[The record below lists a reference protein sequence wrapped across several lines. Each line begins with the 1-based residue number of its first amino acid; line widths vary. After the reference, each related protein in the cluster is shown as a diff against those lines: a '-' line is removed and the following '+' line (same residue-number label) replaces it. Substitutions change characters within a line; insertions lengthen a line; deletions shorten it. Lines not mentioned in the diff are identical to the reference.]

1 MPRWIWILLAL
12 AISTSVYF
20 TIRYGL
26 RPRPVPIMSPT
37 AFETFDDIGTTIY
50 KRLRQNIRSERI
62 VLLGSNDEVKGSAQM
77 WSGLIKAA
85 LADRE
90 KLVVFYPRGDTADGR
105 PGLDTV
111 AFDEGMI
118 ESGAFMKKV
127 KDRLQ
132 AGHLVLVE
140 GLTRDISHFVD
151 RSLSHGLD
159 REVHHPVLAISTLR
173 FIVDDTGGD
182 DLDQRCLDTNADRDG
197 LQRLDCAARR
207 VSRKFA
213 KKKLAPDKI
222 WAVMERHGLKEYL
235 LFVYEPPASA
245 VPEP

>member
-12 AISTSVYF
+12 AISTAVYF

-26 RPRPVPIMSPT
+26 RPRPVPIMNPT
-37 AFETFDDIGTTIY
+37 SFQTLDEVGVVIY

-62 VLLGSNDEVKGSAQM
+62 VLFGSNEEVKGSVRV
-77 WSGLIKAA
+77 WTGLIQAA

-90 KLVVFYPRGDTADGR
+90 KLVVFYPRGTSAVAQS
-105 PGLDTV
+105 GLDTV
-111 AFDEGMI
+111 PFDEDMI
-118 ESGAFMKKV
+118 QSGAFVQKV

-132 AGHLVLVE
+132 AGHLVVVE
-140 GLTRDISHFVD
+140 GLTRDVSHFVD
-151 RSLSHGLD
+151 RSLSRRLD
-159 REVHHPVLAISTLR
+159 HEVRHPVLAISTLR
-173 FIVDDTGGD
+173 FAVNDTGGD
-182 DLDQRCLDTNADRDG
+182 DLDQRCLDTNADHDSLR
-197 LQRLDCAARR
+197 RLDCAARR

-213 KKKLAPDKI
+213 KKKLASDKI

-235 LFVYEPPASA
+235 LFVYEPPVAA